1 MSEFFNALNEVS
13 VAPDPDEGVT
23 ADLTELIS
31 ADPIVLDRA
40 EEGSWNRAP
49 MNQMNFFGLI
59 SHPFSDA
66 VNPDFFYSS
75 RGHERALRKMAMT
88 VEDNISLGL
97 VHGKSGTGK
106 SLLSVMLLKHLDP
119 EKYRSALVLVSP
131 GMTKTSLLKE
141 ILRELGEY
149 NEKLPSKT
157 QDLLDLLHEQII
169 DLYSHQRRLVI
180 LIDEAHF
187 LSSGALHLLRT
198 ISNLE
203 TPQQKLTTCLLFS
216 EDLFLRRLSHP
227 SYQSLR
233 NRMYMKVRLSGME
246 ADETTQYIKYRLLA
260 AGCKEPMFDEA
271 VYAEIQKA
279 TDGVARDISRVCHN
293 CLAEGF
299 LQKKKTVDVELL
311 RNVLDE

>member
-1 MSEFFNALNEVS
+1 MSEFSHAVNEVS
-13 VAPDPDEGVT
+13 FAPVPDDELT
-23 ADLTELIS
+23 SDLAQLIS
-31 ADPIVLDRA
+31 ANHQVAEQAGEESWDSTPLNHLDY
-40 EEGSWNRAP
+40 
-49 MNQMNFFGLI
+49 FGFTT
-59 SHPFSDA
+59 HPFSDA
-66 VNPDFFYSS
+66 VNPDFFYGS
-75 RGHERALRKMAMT
+75 RGHERALKKMVMT
-88 VEDNISLGL
+88 VNDNIALGL
-97 VHGKSGTGK
+97 VHGTSGVGK
-106 SLLSVMLLKHLDP
+106 SLLSVMLLQHLDP

-149 NEKLPSKT
+149 NEKLPAKT

-169 DLYSHQRRLVI
+169 DLYSHKRRLVI

-187 LSSGALHLLRT
+187 LSAGALHLLRT

-233 NRMYMKVRLSGME
+233 NRMYMKVRLTGME
-246 ADETTQYIKYRLLA
+246 LDETVQYIKYRLLS
-260 AGCKEPMFDEA
+260 AGCKDPVFDEA
-271 VYAEIQKA
+271 VYSEVQKS
-279 TDGVARDISRVCHN
+279 TGGVAREINRICHN
-293 CLAEGF
+293 CLAESF
-299 LQKKKTVDVELL
+299 LQKKKIIDVETF

>member
-1 MSEFFNALNEVS
+1 MSEFFNGLNEVS
-13 VAPDPDEGVT
+13 VATDPGEGMT

-31 ADPIVLDRA
+31 ANQIVLDGT
-40 EEGSWNRAP
+40 EEGSWNSTPVNR
-49 MNQMNFFGLI
+49 MDFFGLT

-66 VNPDFFYSS
+66 VNPDFFYGS
-75 RGHERALRKMAMT
+75 RGHERALKKMVMT

-97 VHGKSGTGK
+97 VYGKSGTGK

-169 DLYSHQRRLVI
+169 DLYSHRKRLVI

-187 LSSGALHLLRT
+187 LSAGALHLLRT

-246 ADETTQYIKYRLLA
+246 EDETIQYIKYRLLA
-260 AGCKEPMFDEA
+260 AGCKEPIFDEA
-271 VYAEIQKA
+271 LYAGMQKA
-279 TDGVARDISRVCHN
+279 TGGVAREINRICHN

-299 LQKKKTVDVELL
+299 LQKKKIVDVELL